1 MIYKIPTL
9 NWTLLVGSEPRT
21 VPSHGAV
28 DARQNAPHN
37 LRENP
42 TSSSVAAHMYTPV
55 KEVTMETNDFH
66 VVYPK
71 AAGVDVHKMQLTVS
85 LSLCGDKGSPQ
96 IKTRVF
102 SALADGLLEM
112 TLWLGEHDIE
122 AAVMEGTG
130 IYWIT
135 PFEALEAA
143 GIKPLLVNARQVK
156 QLRGRKTD
164 VADSIWLARV
174 CQFGLCSPSHVPPKV
189 FRELRNMNR
198 HRRKLV
204 SQRSSVRN
212 RVQKVIDRSGIRIGG
227 VLSDVFGMN
236 GRRILDGLVNGVA
249 SEAIIASL
257 SSHVSGKV
265 PDLTNALGAELN
277 PSDRF
282 ILQDLLLEHDSVEER
297 IGKLDREIREGLSQW
312 EKKLELLQTIP
323 GIDQGSACAILV
335 EIGPDIGVFPSAKH
349 LASWS
354 GVCSGNNESAG
365 KRRSSRTR
373 MGNKT
378 LKDVLV
384 ECAHGATRTK
394 SSQFHSYCKGL
405 AIRRGYKRAIVA
417 TAHKLLR
424 IVYAVLR
431 DMKPYYDKG
440 ADYEALMVARNAP
453 RWIRMLKKH
462 GLAFDPETGQVI
474 AAAAI

>member
-1 MIYKIPTL
+1 
-9 NWTLLVGSEPRT
+9 
-21 VPSHGAV
+21 
-28 DARQNAPHN
+28 
-37 LRENP
+37 
-42 TSSSVAAHMYTPV
+42 
-55 KEVTMETNDFH
+55 METNNFH

-85 LSLCGDKGSPQ
+85 LSLCGDEGSPQ
-96 IKTRVF
+96 VKTRVF
-102 SALADGLLEM
+102 GTFASDLSEM
-112 TLWLGEHDIE
+112 TRWLREHGVE

-130 IYWIT
+130 IYWVM
-135 PFEALEAA
+135 PFEALEDA

-156 QLRGRKTD
+156 QIKGRKTD
-164 VADSIWLARV
+164 VADSIWLSRV
-174 CQFGLCSPSHVPPKV
+174 CQFGLCSPSHVPPKL

-227 VLSDVFGMN
+227 ILSDVFGAN
-236 GRRILDGLVNGVA
+236 GRRILEGLAAGLP

-257 SSHVSGKV
+257 SSHVSGKI
-265 PDLTNALGAELN
+265 PDLKNALGAELN
-277 PSDRF
+277 PSDCF
-282 ILQDLLLEHDSVEER
+282 ILQDLLVEHDSVEKR
-297 IGKLDREIREGLSQW
+297 IKRLDHEISKGLSQW
-312 EKKLELLQTIP
+312 EEKLELLQTIP
-323 GIDQGSACAILV
+323 GIDRGSACAILT
-335 EIGPDIGVFPSAKH
+335 EIGPDLEVFPSASH

-365 KRRSSRTR
+365 KRRNSRTP

-378 LKDVLV
+378 LKGVLV

-394 SSQFHSYCKGL
+394 SSQFYAYCK
-405 AIRRGYKRAIVA
+405 AITIRRGYKRAIVA

-424 IVYAVLR
+424 IIYAVLR

-462 GLAFDPETGQVI
+462 GMAFDPETREMI
-474 AAAAI
+474 AASAT

>member
-1 MIYKIPTL
+1 
-9 NWTLLVGSEPRT
+9 
-21 VPSHGAV
+21 
-28 DARQNAPHN
+28 
-37 LRENP
+37 
-42 TSSSVAAHMYTPV
+42 
-55 KEVTMETNDFH
+55 METNNFH
-66 VVYPK
+66 VIHSK
-71 AAGVDVHKMQLTVS
+71 AAGIDVHKMQLTVS
-85 LSLCGDKGSPQ
+85 LSLCENKGSPQ
-96 IKTRVF
+96 IKTREF
-102 SALADGLLEM
+102 SALSDGLKEM
-112 TLWLGEHDIE
+112 VSWLQEHDVE
-122 AAVMEGTG
+122 TAVMEGTG

-135 PFEALEAA
+135 PFETLEDA

-174 CQFGLCSPSHVPPKV
+174 CQFALCSPSHVPPKV

-227 VLSDVFGMN
+227 VLSDVFGTN
-236 GRRILDGLVNGVA
+236 GRRILEGLVKGIG
-249 SEAIIASL
+249 SEVIIASL

-265 PDLTNALGAELN
+265 PDLKNALGAQLS
-277 PSDRF
+277 PSDCF

-297 IGKLDREIREGLSQW
+297 IKKLDHEIRKGLSRW

-323 GIDQGSACAILV
+323 GIDQSSACAILT
-335 EIGPDIGVFPSAKH
+335 EIGPDIGVFPSARH

-365 KRRSSRTR
+365 KRRNSRTP

-378 LKDVLV
+378 LKDVLI
-384 ECAHGATRTK
+384 ECAHGAARTK
-394 SSQFHSYCKGL
+394 SSHFHSYCKGL
-405 AIRRGYKRAIVA
+405 TVRRGYKRAIVA

-431 DMKPYYDKG
+431 DMKPYYDSS
-440 ADYEALMVARNAP
+440 ADYEALMVRRNAP

-462 GLAFDPETGQVI
+462 GLAFNPATGEMITVSGT
-474 AAAAI
+474 

>member
-1 MIYKIPTL
+1 
-9 NWTLLVGSEPRT
+9 
-21 VPSHGAV
+21 
-28 DARQNAPHN
+28 
-37 LRENP
+37 
-42 TSSSVAAHMYTPV
+42 
-55 KEVTMETNDFH
+55 METNNFH

-96 IKTRVF
+96 VKTRVF
-102 SALADGLLEM
+102 GTFASDLLEM
-112 TLWLGEHDIE
+112 TRWLREHDVE

-130 IYWIT
+130 IYWVM
-135 PFEALEAA
+135 PFEALEDT

-164 VADSIWLARV
+164 VADSVWLSRV

-189 FRELRNMNR
+189 FREMRSMNR

-227 VLSDVFGMN
+227 ILSDVFGMN
-236 GRRILDGLVNGVA
+236 GRRILEGLVNGVA
-249 SEAIIASL
+249 SEEIIASL
-257 SSHVSGKV
+257 SSHVSGKI
-265 PDLTNALGAELN
+265 PDLKNALGAELSS
-277 PSDRF
+277 SDCF
-282 ILQDLLLEHDSVEER
+282 ILQDLLWEHDSIEER
-297 IGKLDREIREGLSQW
+297 IKKLDHEISKGLSQW

-323 GIDQGSACAILV
+323 GINQGSACAILT
-335 EIGPDIGVFPSAKH
+335 EIGPHLGVFPSAKH

-354 GVCSGNNESAG
+354 GLCSGNNESAG
-365 KRRSSRTR
+365 KRRSSRSR

-384 ECAHGATRTK
+384 ECAHGAVRTK
-394 SSQFHSYCKGL
+394 SSQFHPYCKGIT
-405 AIRRGYKRAIVA
+405 IRRGYKRAIVA

-424 IVYAVLR
+424 IIYAVLR

-440 ADYEALMVARNAP
+440 VDYEALMVARNAP

-462 GLAFDPETGQVI
+462 GLAFDPETGETI
-474 AAAAI
+474 AAAAT

>member
-1 MIYKIPTL
+1 
-9 NWTLLVGSEPRT
+9 
-21 VPSHGAV
+21 
-28 DARQNAPHN
+28 
-37 LRENP
+37 
-42 TSSSVAAHMYTPV
+42 
-55 KEVTMETNDFH
+55 METNNFH

-96 IKTRVF
+96 VKTRVF
-102 SALADGLLEM
+102 GTFASDLLEM
-112 TLWLGEHDIE
+112 TRWLREHDVE

-130 IYWIT
+130 IYWVM
-135 PFEALEAA
+135 PFEALEDT

-164 VADSIWLARV
+164 VADSVWLSRV

-189 FRELRNMNR
+189 FREMRSMNR

-227 VLSDVFGMN
+227 ILSDVFGMN
-236 GRRILDGLVNGVA
+236 GRRILEGLVNGVA
-249 SEAIIASL
+249 SEEIIASL
-257 SSHVSGKV
+257 SSHVSGKI
-265 PDLTNALGAELN
+265 PDLKNALGAELSS
-277 PSDRF
+277 SDCF
-282 ILQDLLLEHDSVEER
+282 ILQDLLWEHDSIEER
-297 IGKLDREIREGLSQW
+297 IKKLDHEISKGLSQW

-323 GIDQGSACAILV
+323 GINQGSACAILT
-335 EIGPDIGVFPSAKH
+335 EIGPHLGVFPSAKH

-354 GVCSGNNESAG
+354 GLCSGNNESAG
-365 KRRSSRTR
+365 KRRSSRSR

-384 ECAHGATRTK
+384 ECAHGAVRTK
-394 SSQFHSYCKGL
+394 SSQFHPYCKGIT
-405 AIRRGYKRAIVA
+405 IRRGYKRAIVA

-424 IVYAVLR
+424 IIYAVLR
-431 DMKPYYDKG
+431 DMK
-440 ADYEALMVARNAP
+440 P

-462 GLAFDPETGQVI
+462 GLAFDPETGETI
-474 AAAAI
+474 AAAAT